1 MLPIFIIVALVTG
14 TEPVAKPSQDVI
26 VQLANGNRITGTL
39 LEHDGEIAVVAVK
52 GGKMRFDL
60 RKVERILP
68 VNDSSESSEP
78 VPNGEIPQDT
88 DDSNVRRITLPVAPA
103 TCGNPRALIVRVPLT
118 WKEVQ
123 RSPDEFEFAFPKKQ
137 MSLKVVNRADAKSIW
152 NSFTHVKSQYAKAK
166 KEFVVKG
173 ERFGDFWE
181 KVRIWEIDFVH
192 RASGKK
198 FRERHLYLDFGA
210 NKTILQLRSTNKRF
224 EANSSIFSSI
234 VGGLE
239 VIEGEAEASSLPVP
253 PVETSPKEK
262 DTVSIFNG
270 AVDRSRETIKLPQ
283 RADSAQPENS
293 TAEEANQSS
302 DSSAK
307 SVQ

>member
-1 MLPIFIIVALVTG
+1 MLPIFVIVALVTG
-14 TEPVAKPSQDVI
+14 TEPVAKPSQEVI

-39 LEHDGEIAVVAVK
+39 VEHDGEIAVVAVK

-60 RKVERILP
+60 RKVECILP
-68 VNDSSESSEP
+68 VHASSESSEP
-78 VPNGEIPQDT
+78 PPNDEIPQKA
-88 DDSNVRRITLPVAPA
+88 DDSDARRITLPLAPA
-103 TCGNPRALIVRVPLT
+103 ASGKRRTLIVRVPST
-118 WKEVQ
+118 WEEVQ

-137 MSLKVVNRADAKSIW
+137 MSLRVINRADAKSIW
-152 NSFTHVKSQYAKAK
+152 DSFTHVKSQYAKVK

-173 ERFGDFWE
+173 ERFGNFWE

-210 NKTILQLRSTNKRF
+210 NKTILQLRSIDKLF
-224 EANSSIFSSI
+224 EANSLSFSSI
-234 VGGLE
+234 IGGLE
-239 VIEGEAEASSLPVP
+239 VVEGEAEASSLPVA
-253 PVETSPKEK
+253 PVETSPKGK

-270 AVDRSRETIKLPQ
+270 AVDRSGKTIKLPQ
-283 RADSAQPENS
+283 QADSAQPKNS

-302 DSSAK
+302 DSNAK
-307 SVQ
+307 SVR